1 MHGSLKFH
9 LQLKTKED
17 MEVGA
22 WEFKGKNGSLVSEH
36 LLGQADAVGHSV
48 DSAPGPVPGPHVA
61 VFLADN

>member
-22 WEFKGKNGSLVSEH
+22 WDFKGKNGSLVSEH
-36 LLGQADAVGHSV
+36 LLGQLYSK
-48 DSAPGPVPGPHVA
+48 HV
-61 VFLADN
+61 LSTLYNSTETDN

>member
-22 WEFKGKNGSLVSEH
+22 WDFKGKNGSLVSEH

-48 DSAPGPVPGPHVA
+48 DSAPGPVP
-61 VFLADN
+61 